1 MRKVERQEVIELFA
15 KLRSAGLYP
24 PSGNN
29 PKQANTMI
37 DSFLS
42 QYASVTSQELQVLTA
57 KLVKLPHW
65 PRFFDIDEILRE
77 VRKLDKAQ
85 VTVRQTKGSTGLG
98 RMALGRDLE
107 PGESWTYVLAEK
119 CAKRHFKDA
128 SPKWIAMNQLELATQ
143 CKFDY
148 VCDMCMGKSAEECST
163 GGHKPF
169 LKIDRDS
176 GLTVPY
182 VDCNKCK
189 KVFASSAARET
200 ESKQIGRGGG
210 FQSVAQI
217 TSRT

>member
-1 MRKVERQEVIELFA
+1 MERQEVIDLFA

-37 DSFLS
+37 DNFLS
-42 QYASVTSQELQVLTA
+42 QYASVTPQELEVLTA
-57 KLVKLPHW
+57 KLVQLPHW
-65 PRFFDIDEILRE
+65 PRFFDINDILRE
-77 VRKLDKAQ
+77 IRKLDKVQ
-85 VTVRQTKGSTGLG
+85 VTVQQGKGKTGLG
-98 RMALGRDLE
+98 RLALGRDLE

-128 SPKWIAMNQLELATQ
+128 SPKWITMNQLELATQ
-143 CKFDY
+143 CKLDY
-148 VCDMCMGKSAEECST
+148 VCDICAGKSAQECST

-176 GLTVPY
+176 GLVVPY
-182 VDCNKCK
+182 VNCDKCK
-189 KVFASSAARET
+189 KVFALPGANRE
-200 ESKQIGRGGG
+200 EPKQLNRGGG